1 MQAARITLDIHR
13 HSRKDEGQASMNGW
27 RCLHRME
34 LLEGETL
41 QDRLMHRAALEI
53 PALVE
58 IGLALSDALEAAHAK
73 GIVHRDIKPA
83 NIFLTAR
90 GTTILD
96 FGLAKDARLN
106 SETSHQP
113 TRTGHAP
120 LTEVGTAVGT
130 VAYMSPEQLRGKG
143 LDQRTDLFSLGLVLY
158 GMATGRPAFSGET
171 SSVLS

>member
-1 MQAARITLDIHR
+1 
-13 HSRKDEGQASMNGW
+13 
-27 RCLHRME
+27 ME

-41 QDRLMHRAALEI
+41 QDRLMHRGALEI

-106 SETSHQP
+106 SETSHEP

-130 VAYMSPEQLRGKG
+130 VAYMSPEQRRARASINEPICSPLVSSCTGWPPAGRIQWRDEQCAVLNRHKTRTPIQCDTHEWIPRAR
-143 LDQRTDLFSLGLVLY
+143 DQG
-158 GMATGRPAFSGET
+158 SG
-171 SSVLS
+171 